1 MMPTSFPGSSP
12 HPAPSGTGVAVRDYR
27 AFYFSELR
35 GRRLCLNKVSNRV
48 GRISD
53 IAFKIT
59 EAYPD
64 AVGIVVE
71 HGWGKPV
78 ELIPWSKVTRIDDD
92 YVFVS
97 APDQPDPVTIKHGS
111 GFPCFVDQPG
121 WILLESHLMG
131 KTIFDMDGRRT
142 EVVNDVHLLAS
153 QGRMILVHVDISF
166 NGFLRRWGL
175 ARMFHARE
183 HLISWKYVQPLS
195 LEDAVARDA
204 VSLSIT
210 RKQIEE
216 LPPED
221 LADTLEELTGKEQQA
236 LFSALKP
243 ETAAETLVEAEPR
256 TQRQLIAD
264 LRLERATKILQEM
277 SIPQLADLFSVLPHE
292 DATKMMRL
300 LPSDQASRIG
310 ELLSQRESVAQS
322 MLSQDYLALPRE
334 TRIGATL
341 TSIRGSGKPHEA
353 ISYIYVIQPEE
364 KTLLGVADLRDLVL
378 ARDDQTLG
386 EIMISPVVAAEAD
399 DTRDDLAELFLK
411 YHFRMLPVVDRQD
424 HLLGVIH
431 YNDITKGLMSRLR
444 V

>member
-1 MMPTSFPGSSP
+1 MPIPSPGSAP
-12 HPAPSGTGVAVRDYR
+12 HPASSSPPNGARDYR
-27 AFYFSELR
+27 TFFYSELR
-35 GRRLCLNKVSNRV
+35 GRKICFSSISQRV
-48 GRISD
+48 GKISD
-53 IAFKIT
+53 IAFKMT

-71 HGWGKPV
+71 HGWGKPA
-78 ELIPWSKVTRIDDD
+78 ELIPWAKVTRIDDD
-92 YVFVS
+92 FVFVS
-97 APDQPDPVTIKHGS
+97 PPDQPDPATIKYGA
-111 GFPCFVDQPG
+111 GFPCFIDQPG

-142 EVVNDVHLLAS
+142 EVVNDVHLLVS
-153 QGRMILVHVDISF
+153 HDRMILIHVDTSF

-175 ARMFHARE
+175 SRILHARE
-183 HLISWKYVQPLS
+183 HLINWRYVQPLS
-195 LEDAVARDA
+195 LEDAVAKDA
-204 VSLSIT
+204 VRLSIT

-236 LFSALKP
+236 LFSALEP

-264 LRLERATKILQEM
+264 LRQERATKILQEM
-277 SIPQLADLFSVLPHE
+277 SIPQLADLLSVLPHE
-292 DATKMMRL
+292 DAAKMLRL
-300 LPSDQASRIG
+300 LPADQAQRIG

-322 MLSQDYLALPRE
+322 MLSADYLALPKE
-334 TRIGATL
+334 ALVGAVL
-341 TSIRGSGKPHEA
+341 ALIRNSSKPHDA
-353 ISYIYVIQPEE
+353 ISYIYVIEPGD
-364 KTLLGVADLRDLVL
+364 KMLLGVVDLRDLVL
-378 ARDDQTLG
+378 ARDQQPLS
-386 EIMISPVVAAEAD
+386 EIMVSPVVTAEAD

-411 YHFRMLPVVDRQD
+411 YHFRMLPVVDRRD

-431 YNDITKGLMSRLR
+431 FNDITKGLMSRLR

>member
-1 MMPTSFPGSSP
+1 MPKASPGSSP
-12 HPAPSGTGVAVRDYR
+12 PPTPVGPANGTRDYR
-27 AFYFSELR
+27 TFYYSELR
-35 GRRLCLNKVSNRV
+35 GRKICISTISERV
-48 GRISD
+48 GKISD
-53 IAFKIT
+53 IAFKMT
-59 EAYPD
+59 DFYPEAT
-64 AVGIVVE
+64 GILVE

-78 ELIPWSKVTRIDDD
+78 ELIPWSKVARIDAD

-97 APDQPDPVTIKHGS
+97 PPEQPDPATLKCGK

-142 EVVNDVHLLAS
+142 EVVNDVHVLVS
-153 QGRMILVHVDISF
+153 HDRMILMHVDISF

-175 ARMFHARE
+175 SRVLHARE
-183 HLISWKYVQPLS
+183 HLINWKYVQPLS
-195 LEDAVARDA
+195 LEDVLTRDA
-204 VSLSIT
+204 VRLSIT

-236 LFSALKP
+236 LFSALAP

-264 LRLERATKILQEM
+264 LRQERAAKILQEM
-277 SIPQLADLFSVLPHE
+277 SIPQLADLLSVLPHE
-292 DATKMMRL
+292 DAVKMMRL
-300 LPSDQASRIG
+300 LPAEQAQRIG

-322 MLSQDYLALPRE
+322 MLSEEYMALPKE
-334 TRIGATL
+334 TSVGAAL
-341 TSIRGSGKPHEA
+341 ASIRNSGKSHDA
-353 ISYIYVIQPEE
+353 ISHVYVVQPADNL
-364 KTLLGVADLRDLVL
+364 LLGVVDLRDLVL
-378 ARDDQTLG
+378 ARDTQTLG
-386 EIMISPVVAAEAD
+386 DIMVSPVVSAEAD
-399 DTRDDLAELFLK
+399 DTRDDLAELFLR
-411 YHFRMLPVVDRQD
+411 YHFRMLPVVDRHD

-431 YNDITKGLMSRLR
+431 FNDITKGLMSRLR

>member
-1 MMPTSFPGSSP
+1 MPRIFPGSSP
-12 HPAPSGTGVAVRDYR
+12 QPTPSNAANSARDYR
-27 AFYFSELR
+27 TFYYSELR
-35 GRRLCLNKVSNRV
+35 GRKICMGKISERV
-48 GRISD
+48 GKIAD
-53 IAFKIT
+53 IAFKLT
-59 EAYPD
+59 ETYPD
-64 AVGIVVE
+64 ALGIVVE
-71 HGWGKPV
+71 HGWGKPA
-78 ELIPWSKVTRIDDD
+78 EMIPWPKVTRIEDD

-97 APDQPDPVTIKHGS
+97 PPDQPDPGTIKYGS

-142 EVVNDVHLLAS
+142 EVVNDVHLLVS
-153 QGRMILVHVDISF
+153 HDRMILVHVDISF

-175 ARMFHARE
+175 SRVLHSKE
-183 HLISWKYVQPLS
+183 HLINWKYVQPLS
-195 LEDAVARDA
+195 LEDAVTRDA
-204 VSLSIT
+204 VRLSIT

-236 LFSALKP
+236 LFSALAP

-264 LRLERATKILQEM
+264 LRQERAAKILQEM
-277 SIPQLADLFSVLPHE
+277 SVPQLADLFSVLPHE
-292 DATKMMRL
+292 DAVKMMRL
-300 LPSDQASRIG
+300 LPADQAQRIG
-310 ELLSQRESVAQS
+310 ELLSQRESMAQS
-322 MLSQDYLALPRE
+322 MLSEDYMALPKE
-334 TRIGATL
+334 TLVGSVL

-353 ISYIYVIQPEE
+353 ISYIYVIQPED
-364 KTLLGVADLRDLVL
+364 KLLLGVVDLRDMVL
-378 ARDDQTLG
+378 ALDQRTLG
-386 EIMISPVVAAEAD
+386 EIMVSPVVTAEAD

-411 YHFRMLPVVDRQD
+411 YHFRMLPVVDRRD

-431 YNDITKGLMSRLR
+431 FNDITKGLMGRLR

>member
-1 MMPTSFPGSSP
+1 MPRIFPGSSP
-12 HPAPSGTGVAVRDYR
+12 QPTPSNAANSARDYR
-27 AFYFSELR
+27 TFYYSELR
-35 GRRLCLNKVSNRV
+35 GRKICMGKISERV
-48 GRISD
+48 GKIAD
-53 IAFKIT
+53 IAFKLT
-59 EAYPD
+59 ETYPD
-64 AVGIVVE
+64 ALGIVVE
-71 HGWGKPV
+71 HGCGKPA
-78 ELIPWSKVTRIDDD
+78 EMIPWPKVTRIEDD

-97 APDQPDPVTIKHGS
+97 PPDQPDPGTIKYGS

-142 EVVNDVHLLAS
+142 EVVNDVHLLVS
-153 QGRMILVHVDISF
+153 HDRMILVHVDISF

-175 ARMFHARE
+175 SRVLHSKE
-183 HLISWKYVQPLS
+183 HLINWKYVQPLS
-195 LEDAVARDA
+195 LEDAVTRDA
-204 VSLSIT
+204 VRLSIT

-236 LFSALKP
+236 LFSALAP

-264 LRLERATKILQEM
+264 LRQERAAKILQEM
-277 SIPQLADLFSVLPHE
+277 SVPQLADLFSVLPHE
-292 DATKMMRL
+292 DAVKMMRL
-300 LPSDQASRIG
+300 LPADQAQRIG
-310 ELLSQRESVAQS
+310 ELLSQRESMAQS
-322 MLSQDYLALPRE
+322 MLSEDYMALPKE
-334 TRIGATL
+334 TLVGSVL

-353 ISYIYVIQPEE
+353 ISYIYVIQPED
-364 KTLLGVADLRDLVL
+364 KLLLGVVDLRDMVL
-378 ARDDQTLG
+378 ALDQRTLG
-386 EIMISPVVAAEAD
+386 EIMVSPVVTAEAD

-411 YHFRMLPVVDRQD
+411 YHFRMLPVVDRRD

-431 YNDITKGLMSRLR
+431 FNDITKGLMGRLR

>member
-1 MMPTSFPGSSP
+1 MPKTFPGSSP
-12 HPAPSGTGVAVRDYR
+12 QPSPFNPANGVRDYR
-27 AFYFSELR
+27 TFYYSELR
-35 GRRLCLNKVSNRV
+35 GRKICLGKISDRA
-48 GRISD
+48 GKISD
-53 IAFKIT
+53 IAFKMT

-71 HGWGKPV
+71 HGWGKPA
-78 ELIPWSKVTRIDDD
+78 ELIPWAKVTRIDDD
-92 YVFVS
+92 FVFAS
-97 APDQPDPVTIKHGS
+97 PPESPDPATIRYGA

-153 QGRMILVHVDISF
+153 HDRMILVHVDISF

-175 ARMFHARE
+175 SRIFHAKE
-183 HLISWKYVQPLS
+183 HLINWKYVQPLS
-195 LEDAVARDA
+195 LEDAVMRDA
-204 VSLSIT
+204 VRLSIT

-236 LFSALKP
+236 LFSALEP

-264 LRLERATKILQEM
+264 LRQERATKILQEM
-277 SIPQLADLFSVLPHE
+277 SIPQLADLLSVLPHE
-292 DATKMMRL
+292 DAVKMMRL
-300 LPSDQASRIG
+300 LPADQARRIG

-322 MLSQDYLALPRE
+322 MLSEDYLALPKE
-334 TRIGATL
+334 TSVGGVLA
-341 TSIRGSGKPHEA
+341 SIRGSGKPHEA
-353 ISYIYVIQPEE
+353 ISYIYVIQPED
-364 KTLLGVADLRDLVL
+364 KLLLGVVDLRDLVL
-378 ARDDQTLG
+378 AVDQRTLG
-386 EIMISPVVAAEAD
+386 EIMVSPVVTAEAD

-411 YHFRMLPVVDRQD
+411 YHFRMLPVVDHHD

-431 YNDITKGLMSRLR
+431 FNDITKGLMSRLR